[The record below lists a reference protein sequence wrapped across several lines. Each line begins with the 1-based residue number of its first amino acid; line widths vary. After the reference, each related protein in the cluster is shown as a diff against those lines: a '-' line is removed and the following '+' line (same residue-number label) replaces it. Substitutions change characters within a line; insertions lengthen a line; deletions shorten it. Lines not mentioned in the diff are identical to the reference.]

1 MRPTRADRY
10 LEREVWYALAGVL
23 AILLLVVLGGLLT
36 DVLNK
41 IARGKVPPVLLL
53 SQIGLRIPDALTLL
67 LPLGSL
73 LAVLIAYGRL
83 YRDSEMAVLAASGY
97 GPLRTLRPLLRIGGA
112 LVLLQAAL
120 AFYIAPFGRE
130 IAAQMILDTQRSVA
144 VAGLSSGRFVE
155 LPGKA
160 GVIYVSQVSADQRT
174 VDEIMLVR
182 EREGTRIVLTARKGS
197 IEVDETSDEVMLR
210 LDAGERV
217 DGRPG
222 EPGYRRIRFEQAD
235 IAFPRTQADSG
246 DDPAQARRTHE
257 LLGADDVESQAEL
270 TRRLAQPLVLLM
282 LLVMAPV
289 MAQSAPRQPRY
300 DKVVVAI
307 LLYVTYSNLVE
318 LARVWALTGTLP
330 AWLGTWWVHIGFV
343 AVLIVAW
350 GRELLAWRRGRKT
363 LALMGIK

>member
-1 MRPTRADRY
+1 MTRADRY
-10 LEREVWYALAGVL
+10 LEREVRYALFGVL
-23 AILLLVVLGGLLT
+23 LVLLMVVLGGLLT

-53 SQIGLRIPDALTLL
+53 SQIGLRIPEALTLL

-73 LAVLIAYGRL
+73 LAVLLAYGRL
-83 YRDSEMAVLAASGY
+83 YRDSEMAVLAASGF
-97 GPLRTLRPLLRIGGA
+97 GPLRTLRPLARLTTL
-112 LVLLQAAL
+112 LVLLQGAL
-120 AFYIAPFGRE
+120 AFWIAPLGRE
-130 IAAQMILDTQRSVA
+130 IAAKMIEETQRSVA

-155 LPGKA
+155 LPGSA
-160 GVIYVSQVSADQRT
+160 GVLYVSQVSVDQRS

-182 EREGTRIVLTARKGS
+182 EREGQRVVLTARRGS
-197 IEVDETSDEVMLR
+197 IEIDEDSDEVVLR

-235 IAFPRTQADSG
+235 IAFPRQLADSG
-246 DDPAQARRTHE
+246 DDPRQARSTLA
-257 LLGADDVESQAEL
+257 LLRADDVESKAEL

-282 LLVMAPV
+282 LLLLAPV

-318 LARVWALTGTLP
+318 LARVWALTGTVP
-330 AWLGTWWVHIGFV
+330 GWLGTWWVHAGFLV
-343 AVLIVAW
+343 VVVIAW
-350 GRELLAWRRGRKT
+350 GREIAAWRRGRAL
-363 LALMGIK
+363 LAQLGVRT

>member
-1 MRPTRADRY
+1 MTSRADRY

-41 IARGKVPPVLLL
+41 IARGKVPPILLL

-73 LAVLIAYGRL
+73 LAVLMSYGRL

-97 GPLRTLRPLLRIGGA
+97 GPLQTLRPLLRIGGV
-112 LVLLQAAL
+112 LVALQAAL
-120 AFYIAPFGRE
+120 AFYVAPFGRE
-130 IAAQMILDTQRSVA
+130 IAAQMIVDTQRSVA

-155 LPGKA
+155 LPGNA
-160 GVIYVSQVSADQRT
+160 GVLYVSSVSADQRS

-182 EREGTRIVLTARKGS
+182 EREGTRIVLTARKGT
-197 IEVDETSDEVMLR
+197 IQVDEVSDEVVLR

-235 IAFPRTQADSG
+235 IAFPRQQADSG
-246 DDPAQARRTHE
+246 DDPRQARRTAE
-257 LLGADDVESQAEL
+257 LLRADDIESRAEL

-282 LLVMAPV
+282 LLLLAPV

-330 AWLGTWWVHIGFV
+330 AWLGTWWVHVGFLV
-343 AVLIVAW
+343 VVVVAW
-350 GRELLAWRRGRKT
+350 GRELLAWRRGRKA
-363 LALMGIK
+363 LAQMGVR